1 LVFKTKP
8 RSGGVFGYNGIM
20 KKRVK
25 TKWGINISGEASFLV
40 KTGEKVLEGQILVRV
55 KDKKLNSFDF
65 SGFLGKISPQKLLDL
80 NEKFTNNWVNTGE
93 LICMTGGIFPNKIC
107 FPISG
112 NFLGLDEFGVLRIE
126 EKDEIEKEILSP
138 VNSKVLKVDKDK
150 ISLEFEVYE
159 FKGDG
164 IVGGKVWGRGE
175 IKLINEVKDLN
186 FNLKGSL
193 LFTNNLS
200 KTFLLKAEVV
210 GVTGIVTKIKQD
222 EILTELPVLF
232 LDEGEWN
239 DLFRSEGKVE
249 NFLMNSRVGRLLM
262 VLE

>member
-1 LVFKTKP
+1 M
-8 RSGGVFGYNGIM
+8 R
-20 KKRVK
+20 KKVK
-25 TKWGINISGEASFLV
+25 AKWGIPLFGETNFLV
-40 KTGEKVLEGQILVRV
+40 KSGEKVFGGQVLAKI
-55 KDKKLNSFDF
+55 KDKKVNSFDF
-65 SGFLGKISPQKLLDL
+65 SGFLGKISSQKLLEL
-80 NEKFTNNWVNTGE
+80 NEKFADSWVNAGE
-93 LICMTGGIFPNKIC
+93 LICMIGGIFPNKIC
-107 FPISG
+107 FPKSG

-126 EKDEIEKEILSP
+126 EKDETEKEILSP

-249 NFLMNSRVGRLLM
+249 NFLVNSRVGRLLM